1 MRADPRTRRYVP
13 ALFIAALGAL
23 AAWCSFAAAQATLP
37 TGFSDELVVGGLSQ
51 PVGMAFLPDGRLLVI
66 EQRSARFKLVRMG
79 PPATADTVGTV
90 PGVNSTANERGLLGI
105 AVDPGWPARPY
116 VYTHSTHTGNRIRIS
131 RFTASG
137 ALSDPA
143 GLLSVSGASRH
154 DLLTDLPDAA
164 TNHNGGTVRF
174 GPDGMLY
181 VSLGEDAVPAAAQD
195 TVTLRGVI
203 LRLDVSQLPDG
214 PGLATLQQ
222 ITPADN
228 PFASVGSP
236 RSRLIWAWGLRNP
249 FRFQIDAPTGR
260 LLITDVGQQLW
271 EEVNVA
277 GSAGLNFGWPRF
289 EGLVIND
296 ANAPLTGTATPP
308 IHVISQ
314 PGTGASSVMSAGIY
328 RGAAGSVNSFPS
340 DYEGDAFVSDYYVG
354 FLRRLEQDGA
364 IWSLAPS
371 VAGQPTSEHW
381 GAGFETVTDYALAAD
396 GALWYCRQFEVPF
409 TGPGQIRRIRPS
421 GPLAVRETPGTV
433 TFAKPFPQPSEGRVE
448 FAWTLATTARV
459 SLVIHDVRG
468 RSMRELVPQEE
479 ATAGPHRASWDGRD
493 ASGRAVPPGVYFAQL
508 VVNGRGFTQRAALVR

>member
-1 MRADPRTRRYVP
+1 MRTDARIRRLEP
-13 ALFIAALGAL
+13 TPLFAALAVL
-23 AAWCSFAAAQATLP
+23 ASWCSFASAQATLP
-37 TGFSDELVVGGLSQ
+37 QGFTDQLVVGGLSL

-66 EQRSARFKLVRMG
+66 EQRTARIKLVRPG
-79 PPATADTVGTV
+79 PPALADTVCTV

-105 AVDPGWPARPY
+105 AVDPGWPVRPY
-116 VYTHSTHTGNRIRIS
+116 VYTHSTHTGSRVRIS

-143 GLLSVSGASRH
+143 GLLSVSAASRH
-154 DLLTDLPDAA
+154 DLLTELPDAA

-203 LRLDVSQLPDG
+203 LRLDVSQLPAG
-214 PGLATLQQ
+214 PGLATLAQ

-236 RSRLIWAWGLRNP
+236 RSRLIWAFGLRNP

-260 LLITDVGQQLW
+260 LLITDVGQNLW

-277 GSAGLNFGWPRF
+277 TSAGLNFGWPRY

-296 ANAPLTGTATPP
+296 GNAPLTGTATPP

-328 RGAAGSVNSFPS
+328 RGVAGSASSFPGA
-340 DYEGDAFVSDYYVG
+340 YEGDAFVSDYYAG
-354 FLRRLEQDGA
+354 FLRRLEQNGA
-364 IWSLAPS
+364 SWSLAPP
-371 VAGQPTSEHW
+371 VTGQPTNEHW
-381 GAGFETVTDYALAAD
+381 GTGFETVTDYAIAAD
-396 GALWYCRQFEVPF
+396 GALWYLRQFEVPF
-409 TGPGQIRRIRPS
+409 SGPGQIRRIA
-421 GPLAVRETPGTV
+421 PLPTLSVRETQGSV
-433 TFAKPFPQPSEGRVE
+433 TFARPYPSPSPGPVE
-448 FAWTLATTARV
+448 FAWTLAAPARV
-459 SLVIHDVRG
+459 SLVIHDVTG
-468 RSMRELVPQEE
+468 RHVRELEPPRM
-479 ATAGPHRASWDGRD
+479 APAGPHRASWDGRD
-493 ASGRAVPPGVYFAQL
+493 TAGRAAPPGVYLARL
-508 VVNGRGFTQRAALVR
+508 VVNGRSLHHRVALVR